1 MLVFSSHLLS
11 AYNVPGTILGT
22 KGIVTNKADK
32 NSCSQGVYILVGQG
46 VESQKRNTV
55 CNRSDR

>member
-32 NSCSQGVYILVGQG
+32 NSCSSGSLHSCGAG
-46 VESQKRNTV
+46 GGESEKKH
-55 CNRSDR
+55 CM